1 MAPSI
6 ALDATGACS
15 TSLSSNKTSSP
26 PNSFHQLVAD
36 LSQIL
41 GPSSG
46 LTSADVDVQ
55 QLRFLMERY
64 ISNEDEWRKYAFA
77 DLSRGYTRNLVDE
90 GNGKSNL
97 LILVWSPGKG
107 SPLHDHADAH
117 CLMKVLSGTLSETQ
131 YTFPSTSTS
140 TSSTP
145 SPSAPQASNTPPTII
160 KTTTYT
166 TNQVTYMSDDLG
178 LHRISNPDPEN
189 VAVSLHLY
197 TPPNA
202 AREGCHIFDEKTGRK
217 SHVTQSNFYSVFGE
231 RVGGQV

>member
-1 MAPSI
+1 MTPSI

-15 TSLSSNKTSSP
+15 NSFPSTKPASSP
-26 PNSFHQLVAD
+26 DSFHQLVAN
-36 LSQIL
+36 LSRIL

-46 LTSADVDVQ
+46 LTSADVDVEE
-55 QLRFLMERY
+55 LRSLMENH
-64 ISNEDEWRKYAFA
+64 ISNQDEWKQYAFA
-77 DLSRGYTRNLVDE
+77 DLSRGYTRNLIDE

-97 LILVWSPGKG
+97 LILVWTPGKG

-117 CLMKVLSGTLSETQ
+117 CLMKVLSGTLTETR
-131 YTFPSTSTS
+131 YTFPSTSQ
-140 TSSTP
+140 P
-145 SPSAPQASNTPPTII
+145 PLPSNTPPVPAPPTII

-166 TNQVTYMSDDLG
+166 TNQVTYMSDNLG
-178 LHRISNPDPEN
+178 LHKISNPSSHN

-202 AREGCHIFDEKTGRK
+202 AREGCNIFDEGTGRK
-217 SHVTQSNFYSVFGE
+217 SHVTQSNFYSEFGR